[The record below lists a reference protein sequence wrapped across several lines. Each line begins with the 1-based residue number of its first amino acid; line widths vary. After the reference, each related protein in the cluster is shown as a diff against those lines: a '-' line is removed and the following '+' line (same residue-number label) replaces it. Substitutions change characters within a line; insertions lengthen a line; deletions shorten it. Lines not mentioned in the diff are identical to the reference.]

1 MIGGARDKPFYNM
14 PKHHAENMNPCPWKT
29 AKYAHARFTAE
40 GDVMK
45 LYEYKAKELL
55 KKHGIPVPDGFVVS
69 SPDQIKELPGPVM
82 VKAQVLIGGR
92 GKAGGIKPAGTV
104 EDARKAASAI
114 LGLNIRGYVTKQV
127 LLERRLEVA
136 KELYLGI
143 TIDRSKRGLLLM
155 ASASGGMDIESVPE
169 DKMLMLSIDPLIG
182 YQGFVGRRVSGFL
195 KLGKDQGAQV
205 ADIVRRLYTLMVSE
219 DAELVEINP
228 LVITKDGEVVAGDA
242 KVTID
247 SDALFRHKEYG
258 GLEEDLTPLE
268 AKAQELDIA
277 FVQLDGNI
285 GVIANGAGLTMA
297 TLDSLNMFG
306 GKAGV
311 FLDLGGTD
319 DPEKVKSA
327 MLLMEEA
334 DPKVILLNIFGGI
347 TKCDTVAKGVLEAIE
362 MRPTSAPIVAR
373 IKGVNEELGR
383 DMLKEAGMIP
393 ASGLSEAAEKA
404 SKESLR

>member
-1 MIGGARDKPFYNM
+1 
-14 PKHHAENMNPCPWKT
+14 MNSCPWKT
-29 AKYAHARFTAE
+29 AKYALTRFTPE
-40 GDVMK
+40 GDGMK

-55 KKHGIPVPDGFVVS
+55 RKHGIPVPDGFVVS
-69 SPDQIKELPGPVM
+69 SSDQVKELPGPVM

-92 GKAGGIKPAGTV
+92 GKAGGIKPADTV
-104 EDARKAASAI
+104 EEARKAASAI

-143 TIDRSKRGLLLM
+143 TIDRSRRGLLLM

-169 DKMLMLSIDPLIG
+169 DRILMLPMDPLIG

-195 KLGKDQGAQV
+195 KLGKEQKTQV
-205 ADIVRRLYTLMVSE
+205 ADIVRKLYTLMVSE

-228 LVITKDGEVVAGDA
+228 LVVTKDGKVVAGDA

-247 SDALFRHKEYG
+247 SDALFRHKEYE

-268 AKAQELDIA
+268 AKAKELDIA

-362 MRPTSAPIVAR
+362 MKPTSAPIVAR
-373 IKGVNEELGR
+373 IKGLNEELGR

>member
-1 MIGGARDKPFYNM
+1 MAS
-14 PKHHAENMNPCPWKT
+14 NP
-29 AKYAHARFTAE
+29 
-40 GDVMK
+40 
-45 LYEYKAKELL
+45 
-55 KKHGIPVPDGFVVS
+55 PD
-69 SPDQIKELPGPVM
+69 
-82 VKAQVLIGGR
+82 
-92 GKAGGIKPAGTV
+92 TV
-104 EDARKAASAI
+104 GEARKAASAI

-143 TIDRSKRGLLLM
+143 TIDRSRRGLLLM

-169 DKMLMLSIDPLIG
+169 DKILMLSMDPLIG
-182 YQGFVGRRVSGFL
+182 YQGFIGRRVSGFL
-195 KLGKDQGAQV
+195 KLGKEQGAQV
-205 ADIVRRLYTLMVSE
+205 ADIVKRLYTLMVSE
-219 DAELVEINP
+219 DAELAEINP
-228 LVITKDGEVVAGDA
+228 LVITKDGKVVAGDA

-247 SDALFRHKEYG
+247 SDALFRHKEYE
-258 GLEEDLTPLE
+258 GLDEDLTPLE
-268 AKAQELDIA
+268 AKAKELDIA

-306 GKAGV
+306 GRAGV

>member
-1 MIGGARDKPFYNM
+1 
-14 PKHHAENMNPCPWKT
+14 
-29 AKYAHARFTAE
+29 
-40 GDVMK
+40 MK
-45 LYEYKAKELL
+45 LCEYKAKELL
-55 KKHGIPVPDGFVVS
+55 RKHGIPVPDGFVVS
-69 SPDQIKELPGPVM
+69 SPKDIKELPGPVM

-92 GKAGGIKPAGTV
+92 GKAGGIKPADTV
-104 EDARKAASAI
+104 EQARVAASAI
-114 LGLNIRGYVTKQV
+114 LGLNIRGYITKQV

-136 KELYLGI
+136 KELYLGV

-169 DKMLMLSIDPLIG
+169 DEILMLPVDPLIG
-182 YQGFVGRRVSGFL
+182 YQGFIGRRVAGFL
-195 KLGKDQGAQV
+195 KLGKEQGAQV
-205 ADIVRRLYTLMVSE
+205 TDIVKRLYALMVSE
-219 DAELVEINP
+219 DAELAEINP
-228 LVITKDGEVVAGDA
+228 LVVTKDGKVVAGDA

-247 SDALFRHKEYG
+247 SDALFRHREYE

-268 AKAQELDIA
+268 AKAKELDIA

-362 MRPTSAPIVAR
+362 ARPTDAPIVAR

>member
-1 MIGGARDKPFYNM
+1 
-14 PKHHAENMNPCPWKT
+14 
-29 AKYAHARFTAE
+29 
-40 GDVMK
+40 MK

-55 KKHGIPVPDGFVVS
+55 RKHGIPVPDGFVVS
-69 SPDQIKELPGPVM
+69 SSDQVKELPGPVM

-92 GKAGGIKPAGTV
+92 GKAGGIKPADTV
-104 EDARKAASAI
+104 EEARKAASAI

-143 TIDRSKRGLLLM
+143 TIDRSRRGLLLM

-169 DKMLMLSIDPLIG
+169 DRILMLPMDPLIG

-195 KLGKDQGAQV
+195 KLGKEQKTQV
-205 ADIVRRLYTLMVSE
+205 ADIVRKLYTLMVSE

-228 LVITKDGEVVAGDA
+228 LVVTKDGKVVAGDA

-247 SDALFRHKEYG
+247 SDALFRHKEYE

-268 AKAQELDIA
+268 AKAKELDIA

-362 MRPTSAPIVAR
+362 MKPTSAPIVAR
-373 IKGVNEELGR
+373 IKGLNEELGR